1 MKLIRTGDLLKNVL
15 EFNSKVRTKA
25 KTGKKKKSKTF
36 EGINARESNV
46 FDVRESTCNVFKS
59 GMLPLKRTEANGFKI
74 LTPRQML

>member
-1 MKLIRTGDLLKNVL
+1 MKLIRV
-15 EFNSKVRTKA
+15 KA